1 MALDRKQQTAAPAFE
16 RRRPAAAAAVVQR
29 SAAPAPSAARTLQER
44 LGNHGTQAF
53 VANTIQFS
61 KASRLPSKVS
71 RKTDAAE
78 LEAEETAR
86 KVMRMREPPATKP
99 TGSKPKTTGVVQR
112 AEAATPAPAAVRGSS
127 RVNIAGGSPLPS
139 PVRSYMEPRFGAS
152 FSHVRVHTGDAAA
165 QQSTRLNANAFTVG
179 DHVFFGRDK
188 YQPQSASGREL
199 IAHELTHTVQQGATI
214 QRSEAPAVAHRSEPR
229 VQRWSIS
236 DGLDWIAKKAHF
248 IPGFRLLTIVL
259 GMNPINWEPVDRS
272 TANIL
277 RGMLELVPVT
287 GPLVVQALDNYKIID
302 KVAAWADG
310 KIKSLGMVGSAIKR
324 GLDKFLDSLSW
335 TDIFDLDDVYE
346 RGKRIFTDPIDQLID
361 LGVSIVSDILEFI
374 RQAILKPLAALAE
387 GTDGYD
393 LLKAVLKEDPVT
405 GEPYPRTPE
414 TVIGGF
420 MKLIGQSEIWENAK
434 KANAAARAWAWFESA
449 LQDLWGF
456 VSQIPT
462 LFIDTLK
469 SLEITD
475 LLLPPLA
482 FIKVGKAFGKF
493 LGQFISWAGNAMWN
507 LLEIIFDVVSPGAFA
522 YVKKTGAALKSIL
535 QNPIPFVK
543 NLVKAAKLGFMN
555 FADRFFDHL
564 KAGLIEWLTGAL
576 PGVYIPKGFTLV
588 EIAKFAF
595 SVLGLTWAN
604 IRQKLVKAIGETAVK
619 ALETGFDIVVTLVR
633 DGPAAAWDKI
643 QEQLADLKDMVI
655 GGIIDMIIGIVT
667 KKAIPKLLAMFIP
680 GAGFISAILSIYDT
694 VMVFVNKL
702 AKIIQVV
709 KSFVDSIVSI
719 ANGAIDA
726 AATRVE
732 NTLAGLLSLAINF
745 LAGFAGLGNVAEK
758 VMEVIQ
764 KVRAPID
771 KALDWLV
778 GRIVKAGKFLW
789 GKAKAGAA
797 AIGNWWKQKLGFT
810 NASGEKHTLQFMGS
824 EKAPKLA
831 VATTVMP
838 VRQYLDT
845 HASKDSKDANEVKAW
860 KAADATVKA
869 VEPVVHSYA
878 MTPDD
883 KKNAKTMQDALA
895 KMSAALAG
903 LGGGALPVHP
913 KDYIENAPVQYANPV
928 VAEYMSLK
936 ATGGSDTGK
945 WPEDDPNY
953 KAILDAGLTD
963 VKKNPDKW
971 VQMHIL
977 SARLG
982 GSGSDRGN
990 LVPAPQSINS
1000 GPFLGFEKSTI
1011 SLVAGKSG
1019 KVQNLVWAEVSVTG
1033 PKNAATALAGRS
1045 GLHLWKGKGK
1055 SANKKDW
1062 WFKDPT
1068 PQFSVSARIPAPT
1081 LDSKN
1086 KRLSLNFTGSTEM
1099 ERDYKIDRK
1108 ISAKIKAGR
1117 YYADRADFEA
1127 KMAGQLSAAE
1137 VKGVLGK
1144 NPTFEPE

>member
-16 RRRPAAAAAVVQR
+16 RRRPGAAAIQR

-53 VANTIQFS
+53 IQFS
-61 KASRLPSKVS
+61 KASRLPAKVS
-71 RKTDAAE
+71 KKTDAAE

-112 AEAATPAPAAVRGSS
+112 AEAGTPAPAPAAARGPS

-139 PVRSYMEPRFGAS
+139 PVRGYMEPRFGAS
-152 FSHVRVHTGDAAA
+152 FSNVRVHTGAAAA
-165 QQSTRLNANAFTVG
+165 QQSARLNANAFTVG

-199 IAHELTHTVQQGATI
+199 IAHELAHTVQQGATI
-214 QRSEAPAVAHRSEPR
+214 QRSEAPAVAIRSEPR

-236 DGLDWIAKKAHF
+236 DGLDWIARKAHF

-302 KVAAWADG
+302 KVAAWAEG

-324 GLDKFLDSLSW
+324 GLDEFLDSLSW

-374 RQAILKPLAALAE
+374 RQAILEPLAALAE

-434 KANAAARAWAWFESA
+434 RANAAARAWAWFESA

-555 FADRFFDHL
+555 FAGRFFDHL

-694 VMVFVNKL
+694 VMVFVQRL

-778 GRIVKAGKFLW
+778 GWIVKAGKFLW

-810 NASGEKHTLQFMGS
+810 NAAGETHTLQFTGS

-831 VATTVMP
+831 VASTVMP

-860 KAADATVKA
+860 RTADATEKA
-869 VEPVVHSYA
+869 VTPVVHSYA

-895 KMSAALAG
+895 KMSAALAA
-903 LGGGALPVHP
+903 LGGGELPVHP
-913 KDYIENAPVQYANPV
+913 KDYIENAPVDFGKNPV
-928 VAEYMSLK
+928 VAEYMAVK
-936 ATGGSDTGK
+936 VTGGSGTGDFPRHLPG
-945 WPEDDPNY
+945 WDQIPEE
-953 KAILDAGLTD
+953 LTNQS
-963 VKKNPDKW
+963 KTPDKW

-977 SARLG
+977 SAELG
-982 GSGSDRGN
+982 GSGTNVGN
-990 LVPAPQSINS
+990 LVPAPNSVNS
-1000 GPFLGFEKSTI
+1000 GPFRSFERSTI

-1033 PKNAATALAGRS
+1033 PKHAATALAARA

-1068 PQFSVSARIPAPT
+1068 PQFSASARIPPVP
-1081 LDSKN
+1081 DPKN
-1086 KRLSLNFTGSTEM
+1086 KKLSLNFTGSTEM
-1099 ERDYKIDRK
+1099 KQFGIDKR
-1108 ISAKIKAGR
+1108 ISDKIKMGR
-1117 YYADRADFEA
+1117 YYSSEADFRA
-1127 KMAGQLSAAE
+1127 KMAGKLEPAE
-1137 VKGVLGK
+1137 INFVAGK
-1144 NPTFEPE
+1144 QPLYD